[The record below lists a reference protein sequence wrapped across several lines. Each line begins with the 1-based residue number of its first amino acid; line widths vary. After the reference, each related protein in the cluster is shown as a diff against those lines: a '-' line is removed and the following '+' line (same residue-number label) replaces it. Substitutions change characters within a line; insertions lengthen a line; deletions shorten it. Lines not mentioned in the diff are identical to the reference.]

1 MLKQT
6 YKIEYVSGEEVE
18 VVIGIADMA
27 RWEKTNNKSLTQMD
41 GITPQLQMA
50 YFALTRKLQLEEPT
64 KKMKP
69 FEVWLD
75 TVADMERV
83 GEEIVNPQ

>member
-18 VVIGIADMA
+18 IVIGIADMA

-83 GEEIVNPQ
+83 GEEVVNPQ

>member
-6 YKIEYVSGEEVE
+6 YKIEYVNGEEVE

-83 GEEIVNPQ
+83 GEEVVNPQ

>member
-83 GEEIVNPQ
+83 GEEVVNPQ